1 MSHISINIQTN
12 LIAPLIGKSHFNK
25 AVDSFIKILNIN
37 TNNTTNMYGE
47 TNHLDSFL
55 DTYIEKLHIQHE
67 NVKDVRRALDSSR
80 LEGLSLRRLEKLKKH
95 IICSFGKKHEKTI
108 INKYK
113 ENYKLNE
120 MQDIKKF
127 CSKTIFKCKHFDIVI
142 NGSPDYIALLENQ
155 TEHTIIEIKN
165 RIHSLSTSLKECDYI
180 QLQIYLNLFDIQN
193 GKLIEGLIAD
203 KNDIQLNIFD
213 VQKNEQEY
221 KDICNK
227 LVLPSILLYKLITN
241 KDMRAYFYSLDK
253 IEKNNYI
260 SNNLEI
266 INKLLHDTDIN

>member
-1 MSHISINIQTN
+1 MSHIIINIQTN

-25 AVDSFIKILNIN
+25 SVDSFIKILNIN
-37 TNNTTNMYGE
+37 TNHATNMYGE
-47 TNHLDSFL
+47 NIQMDSFL
-55 DTYIEKLHIQHE
+55 DTYIENLQLQNE

-80 LEGLSLRRLEKLKKH
+80 LEGLSLHRLDKLKKH

-108 INKYK
+108 IDKYK
-113 ENYKLNE
+113 EINE
-120 MQDIKKF
+120 LIEISDNRKF

-142 NGSPDYIALLENQ
+142 NGAPDYIALLKSQ
-155 TEHTIIEIKN
+155 HTIIEIKN

-180 QLQIYLNLFDIQN
+180 QLQIYLNLFEVQN
-193 GKLIEGLIAD
+193 GKLVEGLIAD
-203 KNDIQLNIFD
+203 ANDIQLNIFD
-213 VQKNEQEY
+213 VQRNEQEY
-221 KDICNK
+221 KNICNQ

-241 KDMRAYFYSLDK
+241 KDMRAHFYSLNK

-266 INKLLHDTDIN
+266 ISKLLQDTDIN